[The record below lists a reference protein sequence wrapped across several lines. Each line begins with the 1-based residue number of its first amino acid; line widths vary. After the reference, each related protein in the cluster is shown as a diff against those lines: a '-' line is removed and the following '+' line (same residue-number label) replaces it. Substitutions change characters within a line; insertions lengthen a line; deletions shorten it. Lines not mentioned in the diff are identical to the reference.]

1 MPKPT
6 LYNIFNSLVKAVKTT
21 GVENISLTNAPSSG
35 NKNVSQFVVIAL
47 PSRLDRDVKGND
59 DFIVSTS
66 GVFHIAVKAKSD
78 NTPNIKAQTEL
89 VQKFM
94 DLFPINDD
102 YIAATSPQ
110 ILING
115 DNKAGYQVTSIF
127 FDIRTKINQF
137 LK

>member
-21 GVENISLTNAPSSG
+21 EVGNIYLTNAPSSG
-35 NKNVSQFVVIAL
+35 NKDVSQFVVIAL

-94 DLFPINDD
+94 ELFPINDD
-102 YIAATSPQ
+102 YISATSPQ